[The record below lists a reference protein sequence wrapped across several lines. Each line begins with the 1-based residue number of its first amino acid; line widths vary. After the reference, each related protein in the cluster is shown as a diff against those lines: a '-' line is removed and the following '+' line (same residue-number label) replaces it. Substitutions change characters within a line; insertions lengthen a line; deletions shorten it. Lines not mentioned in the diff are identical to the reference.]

1 VLFDEQFDKASEPFE
16 KLQEAAFQ
24 QHLNGF
30 LRFHIE
36 KLVAGFMKCVR
47 EEKYPDVPGFEQF
60 SHPSGASD
68 ASTPSRITDASGNP
82 APRHRAL
89 GALASMTGNP
99 RVNSLMHTH
108 GRHGDSFSEAVRTL
122 VRASAGSAMFP
133 APGDR
138 VLVPNP
144 ERTGGPGQPDHSAAD
159 YEQAPF
165 ADVWRI
171 DHRTHLQNDP
181 MWLTWFGTVQLQ
193 PTAVLPAED
202 DVPQHLRYIRCR
214 LLFTSASKGTQGF
227 STRSW
232 KSSRILNW
240 NRGPLVGLGVL
251 TQQTGVAFTHHS
263 EVRCPAR
270 VGGRRAS
277 GHGRQPK
284 R

>member
-1 VLFDEQFDKASEPFE
+1 MPRGIRALDA
-16 KLQEAAFQ
+16 LAAM
-24 QHLNGF
+24 
-30 LRFHIE
+30 
-36 KLVAGFMKCVR
+36 A
-47 EEKYPDVPGFEQF
+47 
-60 SHPSGASD
+60 
-68 ASTPSRITDASGNP
+68 GNP
-82 APRHRAL
+82 NVDH
-89 GALASMTGNP
+89 
-99 RVNSLMHTH
+99 LMHSR
-108 GRHGDSFSEAVRTL
+108 GQPGDTFSEAVRQL
-122 VRASAGSAMFP
+122 VRASGVSPRFP
-133 APGDR
+133 SSGDL

-214 LLFTSASKGTQGF
+214 LLFYIGIKKGRRIFHQVLE
-227 STRSW
+227 
-232 KSSRILNW
+232 SSRILNW

>member
-1 VLFDEQFDKASEPFE
+1 MLFDEQFDKASEPFE

-122 VRASAGSAMFP
+122 VRASAVSAMFP
-133 APGDR
+133 APGDL

-214 LLFTSASKGTQGF
+214 LLFYIGIKRDAGFFHQVLEKFPNIELEPGSLSGPGSSHPTNRSGFHPPFGSSVSSQGGWP
-227 STRSW
+227 TR
-232 KSSRILNW
+232 
-240 NRGPLVGLGVL
+240 
-251 TQQTGVAFTHHS
+251 
-263 EVRCPAR
+263 
-270 VGGRRAS
+270 
-277 GHGRQPK
+277 
-284 R
+284 